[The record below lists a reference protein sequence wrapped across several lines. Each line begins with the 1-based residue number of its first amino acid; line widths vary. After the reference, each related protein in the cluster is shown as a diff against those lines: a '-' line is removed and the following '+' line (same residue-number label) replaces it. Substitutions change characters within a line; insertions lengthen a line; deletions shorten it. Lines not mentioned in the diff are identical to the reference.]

1 MNWVNSRND
10 FGYDDSTI
18 NIAVVIIIVISIVS
32 KPLDESN
39 WFGMEAFFYLS
50 CTVLEGNLGISE
62 K

>member
-1 MNWVNSRND
+1 M
-10 FGYDDSTI
+10 I
-18 NIAVVIIIVISIVS
+18 IIIVISIVS